1 MTAHIGPVRVEPGSD
16 TIMIV
21 NNGLSADCTVVLL
34 QP

>member
-1 MTAHIGPVRVEPGSD
+1 MTAHIGPVRVEP
-16 TIMIV
+16 IMIV